1 MYAIEL
7 FLNEEAELYVRSIWK
22 ELSNE
27 NIDSS
32 LKDIKEICPHIAL
45 AVYEDINEKDFIEEL
60 QVFKSNF
67 KPIDTYFDILGT
79 FPMTGTCFLKPTVT
93 KELLNIHSKYHEQ
106 FKAFSENPNPYYLPG
121 RWSPHCT
128 LAIGLS
134 TDTLKKVFNFSL
146 DRFKPLKVTLND
158 IGLVKID
165 FKDGKCLSSVRIDE

>member
-7 FLNEEAELYVRSIWK
+7 FLNEETDLYIRTIWE

-32 LKDIKEICPHIAL
+32 LNDIKEICPHITL

-60 QVFKSNF
+60 RVFKSNF

-79 FPMTGTCFLKPTVT
+79 FPITGTCFLKPTVT
-93 KELLNIHSKYHEQ
+93 EELLNVHSKYHEQ
-106 FKAFSENPNPYYLPG
+106 FKALSGKSNPYYLPG
-121 RWSPHCT
+121 RWNPHCT
-128 LAIGLS
+128 LGIGLS
-134 TDTLKKVFNFSL
+134 TEKLKEVFNFSV
-146 DRFKPLKVTLND
+146 DKFKPLKVTLND

-165 FKDGKCLSSVRIDE
+165 FMDGKCVSSIRID